1 MKSAMNTLI
10 INVLFELVFST
21 FWAAVRTG
29 DGSYLT
35 AIANGTKVGTFNVV
49 NLANRGG
56 RKENSSGNNIYVIVF
71 KRSKQR

>member
-10 INVLFELVFST
+10 INVLFGLVFST

-29 DGSYLT
+29 NGSYLT

-56 RKENSSGNNIYVIVF
+56 RKEITVPETIF
-71 KRSKQR
+71 ML